1 MQQLQR
7 NELIEAI
14 VSNSNRLQCVILNPC
29 GPASKLQTDQSTID
43 LLVDELG
50 EEDFLAFCRSNKFVK
65 EIVIN
70 RRFKRKKV
78 SIKMLDGSEVSLK
91 LIRDMVLKTLST
103 LPVDDVFNSSNENQY
118 GIMVPSV
125 EHQFEYILMK
135 SQFSKAA
142 FPDKYQKYFSAMDP
156 AVRSSIFRYM
166 QLKYNFVFNV
176 IEDLYKPKNSLL
188 YKITIGLRALPEN
201 SIGRMLW
208 RGMQLFFWNIGNLFY
223 KKSKRLGP
231 LVEKGSAEKTNKA
244 TANFI

>member
-7 NELIEAI
+7 NVLIEAI

-29 GPASKLQTDQSTID
+29 GPAAKLQSDQSTID
-43 LLVDELG
+43 LLVDNIG
-50 EEDFLAFCRSNKFVK
+50 EADFLEFCRSNKFVK
-65 EIVIN
+65 EIVID

-78 SIKMLDGSEVSLK
+78 SVKMLDGSEVSLK
-91 LIRDMVLKTLST
+91 LIRDMVMKTLST
-103 LPVDDVFNSSNENQY
+103 LPVDDIFESCKENQY

-135 SQFSKAA
+135 SQFSKTA

-156 AVRSSIFRYM
+156 AIRSTIFRYM
-166 QLKYNFVFNV
+166 QFKYNFVFNV

-188 YKITIGLRALPEN
+188 FKITIGLRALPEN
-201 SIGRMLW
+201 SLGQIIW
-208 RGMQLFFWNIGNLFY
+208 RGAQLVLWNIGNVFRR
-223 KKSKRLGP
+223 KTVRLGP
-231 LVEKGSAEKTNKA
+231 LVENPSAEKSNKA

>member
-7 NELIEAI
+7 NELIESI

-29 GPASKLQTDQSTID
+29 GPAAKLQSDQSTID
-43 LLVDELG
+43 LLVDG
-50 EEDFLAFCRSNKFVK
+50 EGEIDFLEFCRSNKFVK
-65 EIVIN
+65 EIVID

-78 SIKMLDGSEVSLK
+78 SVKMLDGSEVSLK
-91 LIRDMVLKTLST
+91 LIRDMVMKTLST
-103 LPVDDVFNSSNENQY
+103 LPVNDIFESCNENQY
-118 GIMVPSV
+118 GIMVPSI

-135 SQFSKAA
+135 SQFSKTA

-156 AVRSSIFRYM
+156 AIRSTIFRYM

-188 YKITIGLRALPEN
+188 FKITIGLRALPEN
-201 SIGRMLW
+201 SLGRMMW
-208 RGMQLFFWNIGNLFY
+208 RGVQLFFWNLGNLFQ
-223 KKSKRLGP
+223 KKTKRLGP
-231 LVEKGSAEKTNKA
+231 LVESGSAEKASKA

>member
-7 NELIEAI
+7 SELIDAI

-29 GPASKLQTDQSTID
+29 GPAAKLHTDQSTID
-43 LLVDELG
+43 LLVDEVG
-50 EEDFLAFCRSNKFVK
+50 EEDFLEFCRSNKFVK
-65 EIVIN
+65 EVIVD

-78 SIKMLDGSEVSLK
+78 SVKMLDGSEVRLK

-103 LPVDDVFNSSNENQY
+103 LPVDDVFESSNENQY

-135 SQFSKAA
+135 SQFSKTA

-156 AVRSSIFRYM
+156 AIRSSIFRYM
-166 QLKYNFVFNV
+166 QLKYNFVFNI

-188 YKITIGLRALPEN
+188 FKITIGLRALPCN
-201 SIGRMLW
+201 SLSQMIW
-208 RGMQLFFWNIGNLFY
+208 RGCQLFLWNIFFLFY

-231 LVEKGSAEKTNKA
+231 LVEKASTEKNNRA
-244 TANFI
+244 SANFI

>member
-29 GPASKLQTDQSTID
+29 GPAAKLQTDQSTID
-43 LLVDELG
+43 LLVDNIG
-50 EEDFLAFCRSNKFVK
+50 EADFLEFCRSNKFVK
-65 EIVIN
+65 EIVID

-78 SIKMLDGSEVSLK
+78 SVKMLDGSEVSLK
-91 LIRDMVLKTLST
+91 LIRDMVMKTLST
-103 LPVDDVFNSSNENQY
+103 LPVDDIFESSNENQY

-135 SQFSKAA
+135 SQFSKTA

-156 AVRSSIFRYM
+156 AIRSTIFRYM

-188 YKITIGLRALPEN
+188 FKITIGLRALPEN
-201 SIGRMLW
+201 SLGRMIW
-208 RGMQLFFWNIGNLFY
+208 RGTQYFLWNIGNVFCR
-223 KKSKRLGP
+223 KTKRLGP
-231 LVEKGSAEKTNKA
+231 LVENPSVEKSNKA

>member
-7 NELIEAI
+7 NELIESI

-29 GPASKLQTDQSTID
+29 GPAAKLQSDQSTID
-43 LLVDELG
+43 LLVDDEG
-50 EEDFLAFCRSNKFVK
+50 EIDFLEFCRSNKFVK
-65 EIVIN
+65 EIVID

-78 SIKMLDGSEVSLK
+78 SVKMLDGSEVSLK
-91 LIRDMVLKTLST
+91 LIRDMVMKTLST
-103 LPVDDVFNSSNENQY
+103 LPVNDIFESCNENQY
-118 GIMVPSV
+118 GIMVPSI

-135 SQFSKAA
+135 SQFSKTA

-156 AVRSSIFRYM
+156 AIRSTIFRYM

-188 YKITIGLRALPEN
+188 FKITIGLRALPEN
-201 SIGRMLW
+201 SLGRMMW
-208 RGMQLFFWNIGNLFY
+208 RGVQLFFWNLGNLFQ
-223 KKSKRLGP
+223 KKTKRLGP
-231 LVEKGSAEKTNKA
+231 LVESGSAEKASKA

>member
-29 GPASKLQTDQSTID
+29 GPAAKLQSDQSTID
-43 LLVDELG
+43 LLVDKIG
-50 EEDFLAFCRSNKFVK
+50 EEDFLEFCRSNKFVK
-65 EIVIN
+65 ESVIDS
-70 RRFKRKKV
+70 RFKRKKV
-78 SIKMLDGSEVSLK
+78 SVKMLDGSEVSLK

-103 LPVDDVFNSSNENQY
+103 LPVDDIFESSNENQY

-135 SQFSKAA
+135 SQFSKTA
-142 FPDKYQKYFSAMDP
+142 FPDKYQKYFSSMDP
-156 AVRSSIFRYM
+156 AVRTAIFRYM

-188 YKITIGLRALPEN
+188 FKITIGLRALPEN
-201 SIGRMLW
+201 SLARMMW
-208 RGMQLFFWNIGNLFY
+208 RGAQLVLWNIGNVFRR
-223 KKSKRLGP
+223 KTFRLGP
-231 LVEKGSAEKTNKA
+231 LAENPSAEKPNKA

>member
-29 GPASKLQTDQSTID
+29 GPAAKLQSDQSTID
-43 LLVDELG
+43 LLVDKIG
-50 EEDFLAFCRSNKFVK
+50 EEDFLEFCRSNKFVK
-65 EIVIN
+65 EIVIDS
-70 RRFKRKKV
+70 RFKRKKV
-78 SIKMLDGSEVSLK
+78 SVKMLDGSEVSLK

-103 LPVDDVFNSSNENQY
+103 LPVDDIFESSNENQY

-135 SQFSKAA
+135 SQFSKTA
-142 FPDKYQKYFSAMDP
+142 FPDKYQKYFSSMDP
-156 AVRSSIFRYM
+156 AVRTAIFRYM

-188 YKITIGLRALPEN
+188 FKITIGLRALPEN
-201 SIGRMLW
+201 SLARMMW
-208 RGMQLFFWNIGNLFY
+208 RGAQLVLWNIGNVFRR
-223 KKSKRLGP
+223 KTFRLGP
-231 LVEKGSAEKTNKA
+231 LVENPSAEKSNKA

>member
-29 GPASKLQTDQSTID
+29 GPAAKLQSDQSTID
-43 LLVDELG
+43 LLVDKIG
-50 EEDFLAFCRSNKFVK
+50 EEDFLEFCRSNKFVK
-65 EIVIN
+65 EIVID

-91 LIRDMVLKTLST
+91 LIRDMVLRTLST
-103 LPVDDVFNSSNENQY
+103 LPVDDVFESSNENQY

-135 SQFSKAA
+135 SQFSKTA
-142 FPDKYQKYFSAMDP
+142 FPDKYQKYFSALDP
-156 AVRSSIFRYM
+156 AVRSNIFRYM

-188 YKITIGLRALPEN
+188 FKITLGLRALPEN
-201 SIGRMLW
+201 SLGRMVW
-208 RGMQLFFWNIGNLFY
+208 RGVHLFIWNIINLFY
-223 KKSKRLGP
+223 KKNKRLGP
-231 LVEKGSAEKTNKA
+231 LVGNGSAEKTNKA
-244 TANFI
+244 AANFI